1 MIEIILYKMNGC
13 YYCVEFQ
20 PEWER
25 IKEEY
30 SDKIKFIEYEKSK
43 NDDECEK
50 ANIQGF
56 PTIIF
61 DISGTKYK
69 LTKRSDYE
77 NIVKFV
83 LKNGNGNN
91 DGLEKIKKTKMK
103 GGSKKTKEGS
113 KKPKKV
119 KKTKS
124 TKTKSKS
131 KKTKKTKGHKGG
143 SKKPKKTTKPKK
155 TKKTKGQKGGSKK
168 PKKPKKT
175 TKPKK
180 VKKSKRTKK

>member
-13 YYCVEFQ
+13 FYCVQFQ
-20 PEWER
+20 PEWDR
-25 IKEEY
+25 IKKEY

-43 NDDECEK
+43 NNDECEK

-61 DISGTKYK
+61 DVSGTKYK

-77 NIVKFV
+77 NIVKYV
-83 LKNGNGNN
+83 LKNKNGDN

-103 GGSKKTKEGS
+103 GGSKKTT
-113 KKPKKV
+113 KPKM
-119 KKTKS
+119 
-124 TKTKSKS
+124 
-131 KKTKKTKGHKGG
+131 TKKTKRTKGG
-143 SKKPKKTTKPKK
+143 SKKPKKTKPTKTKSKKTKKPKK
-155 TKKTKGQKGGSKK
+155 TKKT
-168 PKKPKKT
+168 KKPKKT